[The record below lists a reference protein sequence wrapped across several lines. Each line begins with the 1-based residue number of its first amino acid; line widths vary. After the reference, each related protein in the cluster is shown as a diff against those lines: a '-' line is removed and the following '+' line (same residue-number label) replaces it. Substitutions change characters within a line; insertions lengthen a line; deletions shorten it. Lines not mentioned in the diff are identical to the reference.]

1 MSTVNEQHLWD
12 PSLYEDNSSLQ
23 FKVAISMVQQHDFT
37 GSEKILDLGFGN
49 GKISNI
55 LAHSSQQGSVIGI
68 DSSEDMLQYS
78 QEKYAP
84 VPNLNFELGDVQA
97 LTFDKEFNLV
107 TSFSCL
113 HWPTDK
119 LATFQGIFNALKP
132 QGKALLAIPLP
143 DENFFRTVN
152 HVVESATWKDYF
164 QDYQNP
170 LDAMLDDDYV
180 DYAEQAG
187 FTVAQVDIKRWV
199 EPFDTKEELRNWMAA
214 VIPHL
219 SCLTEDKQKNE
230 FMEMIV
236 AYYLTVSEQHEGQY
250 EILIPFIELTLLKQE
265 S

>member
-1 MSTVNEQHLWD
+1 MSTTNEKHLWD
-12 PSLYEDNSSLQ
+12 PSLYEENSSLQ
-23 FKVAISMVQQHDFT
+23 FKVALSMVQQHDFT

-55 LAHSSQQGSVIGI
+55 LAHSSHRGSVLGI
-68 DSSEDMLQYS
+68 DSSEDMLDYS
-78 QEKYAP
+78 QQKYAP
-84 VPNLNFELGDVQA
+84 VPNLNFELGDVQN
-97 LTFDKEFNLV
+97 LSFDKEFNLV

-113 HWPTDK
+113 HWPKDK

-152 HVVESATWKDYF
+152 HVVNSKTWQIFFKE
-164 QDYQNP
+164 YQNP

-187 FTVAQVDIKRWV
+187 FTVAQVNIKQWV
-199 EPFDTKEELRNWMAA
+199 EPFETREELNNWMAA

-219 SCLTEDKQKNE
+219 SSLIEEKQKAA

-236 AYYLTVSEQHEGQY
+236 SHYLELTQQEAGHY
-250 EILIPFIELTLLKQE
+250 EILIPFIELELLKI
-265 S
+265 